1 VEQFRSFFA
10 DSPYKPGRSTLFE
23 HIAAVEAGGSPF
35 AEEETR
41 GRKGT
46 LTEEQQYVLFG
57 AILEEDD
64 EVDLPKM
71 RALAKKFFGV
81 TAVPSTWSRMAKH
94 GQLTFRLVAGRYM
107 PKQMTTETYGDQY
120 YQCIIDLFN
129 SGFFAAD
136 PSKIACFDFASNSHR
151 LQRRKTLQGKGTK
164 QKKMAAVRYVY
175 TSTFAICLWLDGVN
189 RTPVLLFTFDPAF
202 DPNGP
207 LAKEV
212 AEWCRRN
219 RIDRSR
225 IYFLRSKK
233 HYCPESKDQTDE
245 FRRLYQNQL
254 LGARVLHDNGNS
266 LKERKASRFEGDC
279 ERAVFLPS
287 APMGSCQCAT
297 TVPML
302 LRRTL
307 GSPSATILTQSGS
320 TR

>member
-1 VEQFRSFFA
+1 
-10 DSPYKPGRSTLFE
+10 
-23 HIAAVEAGGSPF
+23 
-35 AEEETR
+35 
-41 GRKGT
+41 
-46 LTEEQQYVLFG
+46 
-57 AILEEDD
+57 
-64 EVDLPKM
+64 
-71 RALAKKFFGV
+71 
-81 TAVPSTWSRMAKH
+81 
-94 GQLTFRLVAGRYM
+94 
-107 PKQMTTETYGDQY
+107 
-120 YQCIIDLFN
+120 
-129 SGFFAAD
+129 
-136 PSKIACFDFASNSHR
+136 
-151 LQRRKTLQGKGTK
+151 
-164 QKKMAAVRYVY
+164 MAAVRYVY

-287 APMGSCQCAT
+287 APHGELSVCDNCANAVAKNAWVAERNNSDPEWIDT
-297 TVPML
+297 LKL
-302 LRRTL
+302 LRAYDRLDPAAIRRMGTRNFL
-307 GSPSATILTQSGS
+307 LDQKQPTRIAVEEILKGNDRVEPKRVRLFEDYRAAYYSFLAEREASGVHEFVAEDGRQVDGPYWAS
-320 TR
+320 NKKKF